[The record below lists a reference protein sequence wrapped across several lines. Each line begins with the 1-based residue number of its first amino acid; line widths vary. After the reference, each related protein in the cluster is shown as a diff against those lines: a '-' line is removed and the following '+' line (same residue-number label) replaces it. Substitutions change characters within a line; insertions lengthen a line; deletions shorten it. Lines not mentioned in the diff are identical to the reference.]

1 MNLDTLILG
10 VADGISYAGL
20 LFLVSLGLTLIFGVL
35 GVLNIAHGSLYAFGG
50 YAASSI
56 TSFAIQHGTESTPLL
71 FLSLILAA
79 LIVGVLVGLILEMG
93 LLRYFHKKDP
103 VIKLLITFAAF
114 LIFEDIQKLVWGTS
128 PYSAGEIVTRLGT
141 VEIFDVV
148 YTVYQ
153 IIVIPSIAL
162 IAYFS
167 LNYFLKRTSL
177 GRQTVA
183 ITHNSEVASALGVNV
198 NKIGTIVFIIGAIF
212 GALGGALAVPVSSLS
227 PGIGAETIVVSFTVV
242 ATAGLGQ
249 ITGTLITALL
259 IGLARSIAVYVA
271 PEFEVAIPYI
281 IMLAVL
287 LVRPNGLFTVA
298 QSRRI

>member
-1 MNLDTLILG
+1 MNLDTLLLG
-10 VADGISYAGL
+10 IADGISYAGL

-50 YAASSI
+50 YAAASI
-56 TSFAIQHGTESTPLL
+56 TRVAIGYDLASAPIL
-71 FLSLILAA
+71 FVSMILAA
-79 LIVGVLVGLILEMG
+79 VVIGILMGLILEVG
-93 LLRYFHKKDP
+93 LLRYFQNKDP
-103 VIKLLITFAAF
+103 VIKLLITFATF
-114 LIFEDIQKLVWGTS
+114 LIFEDLQKLIWGTS
-128 PYSAGEIVTRLGT
+128 PYSAGEIVTQLGT
-141 VEIFDVV
+141 VEIFNVV

-153 IIVIPSIAL
+153 IFVIPCIAL
-162 IAYFS
+162 VSYFG
-167 LNYFLKRTSL
+167 LNFFLKKTSL
-177 GRQTVA
+177 GKQTVA
-183 ITHNSEVASALGVNV
+183 ITHNREVATALGVNV
-198 NKIGTIVFIIGAIF
+198 NKIGTFVFVLGAIF

-259 IGLARSIAVYVA
+259 IGMARSIAVYVA

-281 IMLAVL
+281 IMLIVL
-287 LVRPNGLFTVA
+287 LVRPHGLFTVA